1 MIAVAVLSAAANV
14 TGNGDIPTNIGYL
27 VFGLFWLLSCLT
39 KEPLCA
45 AYRIPGGV
53 APSVGKIKK
62 RNLFK
67 KFSKE
72 SIKFN

>member
-1 MIAVAVLSAAANV
+1 MELYHVSKDHI
-14 TGNGDIPTNIGYL
+14 
-27 VFGLFWLLSCLT
+27 
-39 KEPLCA
+39 E
-45 AYRIPGGV
+45 V